1 MESKN
6 DSNKCDLKD
15 HLNSPSSQADH
26 RPQSCISHYKSH
38 SVYFYIWQLFFFF
51 SLHRIVFFPSSVL
64 YEFFCINSKI
74 LWPIPPL
81 SCHISCHFFCYMK
94 FLWWIM
100 SSFFKKNLL
109 NIFSRV
115 FFFFFP
121 VGINVP
127 ELLKHIQRGFLVAY
141 SSYSRS
147 ITSSGLIFWLISQL
161 KYTCGGF
168 ILIFGKTNTIM

>member
-15 HLNSPSSQADH
+15 HLNSPPSQADH
-26 RPQSCISHYKSH
+26 RAQSCISHYKSH

-51 SLHRIVFFPSSVL
+51 LHRIVFFPCSVL

-81 SCHISCHFFCYMK
+81 SCHISCHFFVI
-94 FLWWIM
+94 W
-100 SSFFKKNLL
+100 SFCDESCLNLKKKNLL
-109 NIFSRV
+109 NIFSGGF

-121 VGINVP
+121 IGINVP
-127 ELLKHIQRGFLVAY
+127 ELLKHIQSGFLVAY
-141 SSYSRS
+141 SSHSRS

-161 KYTCGGF
+161 KKSSITKEGTF
-168 ILIFGKTNTIM
+168 QF